1 MNEGE
6 ERRGKG
12 KNPSTEMDGKSG
24 VYFLS
29 AALLLQLLQTYS
41 EENKMLFKIT

>member
-1 MNEGE
+1 MNEGR

-12 KNPSTEMDGKSG
+12 KSPSTETDGKSG
-24 VYFLS
+24 MYLLS
-29 AALLLQLLQTYS
+29 TALLLQLLQTYS